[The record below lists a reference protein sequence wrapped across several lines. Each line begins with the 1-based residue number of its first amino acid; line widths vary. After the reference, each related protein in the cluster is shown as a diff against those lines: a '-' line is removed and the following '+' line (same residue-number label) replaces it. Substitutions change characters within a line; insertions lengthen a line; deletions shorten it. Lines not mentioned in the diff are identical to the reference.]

1 MKTTTK
7 AKGNGG
13 GATKL
18 DIAQL
23 VVLTAYAKTFK
34 SGKQG
39 FFGKVMNPAT
49 GDRYQIVGAVK
60 ID

>member
-1 MKTTTK
+1 MPDRF
-7 AKGNGG
+7 GVQFCLLGG
-13 GATKL
+13 PCAFG
-18 DIAQL
+18 
-23 VVLTAYAKTFK
+23 VFK

-60 ID
+60 IG